1 MSVGMWKPGEDAES
15 RVVEP
20 ALLGRFV
27 QLAKR
32 LSGDLDAGM
41 LDTAELANENW
52 VMMVG
57 PAAWGGVRA
66 LDSDATISLIR
77 LFTLLEE
84 QISGWEAGNKSPV
97 IPLVKMLKERGDFD
111 ADLRKWIKSN
121 TKNRYLPYGSA
132 I

>member
-1 MSVGMWKPGEDAES
+1 MSVGMWKPGEDSES
-15 RVVEP
+15 RVVEL

-32 LSGDLDAGM
+32 LSGALDAGM
-41 LDTAELANENW
+41 LDTAELANESW

-57 PAAWGGVRA
+57 PAAWEGVRA

-84 QISGWEAGNKSPV
+84 QVSGWEAGNKSPV
-97 IPLVKMLKERGDFD
+97 ISLVKMLKERGDFE